1 MVVSAGAV
9 QGRAVVMAVSCWP
22 TSVPAEVSL
31 VSTSPSG
38 RVLCT
43 KKFTLLGLMVGAS
56 AKKFA
61 LQAQNGRKTLFSGA
75 LGEFFRGRVGGGA
88 VLGEFCR
95 TNRYCARSCRQRAL
109 PACNG
114 GGFALHEAV
123 AQRVA
128 SVSDPHVVQFPPLLS
143 VASGFVRARGLP
155 CVLMGAHTLSLR
167 SRNVT
172 VSQVCSRH
180 IQRRL
185 CHRIRAGTPAQGA
198 SITSTTTRHD
208 RERSPHNPGSQP
220 AGYTTQHRAPEPV
233 GCEPRSSDGSPP
245 SQRADH
251 TDHNDQAT
259 QSNSR

>member
-1 MVVSAGAV
+1 MGVFGAFFGCIGDGGFSGCCSRARSGDGGFMLAYISACRGVIGFNVAK
-9 QGRAVVMAVSCWP
+9 WP
-22 TSVPAEVSL
+22 CSVHEKVRPAAL
-31 VSTSPSG
+31 FQHP
-38 RVLCT
+38 
-43 KKFTLLGLMVGAS
+43 S

-61 LQAQNGRKTLFSGA
+61 LRAQNTPHSAFLRLR
-75 LGEFFRGRVGGGA
+75 GEFFRGRAGGGA

-143 VASGFVRARGLP
+143 AACGFVCAPGFPR
-155 CVLMGAHTLSLR
+155 VLMGAHTFSLR

-180 IQRRL
+180 IQCRL
-185 CHRIRAGTPAQGA
+185 CHRIRAGTPAQSA
-198 SITSTTTRHD
+198 SITSTTTR
-208 RERSPHNPGSQP
+208 P
-220 AGYTTQHRAPEPV
+220 
-233 GCEPRSSDGSPP
+233 
-245 SQRADH
+245 
-251 TDHNDQAT
+251 
-259 QSNSR
+259 

>member
-1 MVVSAGAV
+1 MGVFGAFFGCIGDGGFALVCISACRGV
-9 QGRAVVMAVSCWP
+9 IGFKVGTWLCPVREKVR
-22 TSVPAEVSL
+22 PARPDVCE
-31 VSTSPSG
+31 
-38 RVLCT
+38 
-43 KKFTLLGLMVGAS
+43 S

-61 LQAQNGRKTLFSGA
+61 LRAQNTPNSALLRL
-75 LGEFFRGRVGGGA
+75 LGELFRGRAGGGA

-143 VASGFVRARGLP
+143 AACGFVCAPGFPR
-155 CVLMGAHTLSLR
+155 VLMGAHTFSLR

-180 IQRRL
+180 IQCRL
-185 CHRIRAGTPAQGA
+185 CHRIRAGTPAQSA
-198 SITSTTTRHD
+198 SITSTTTR
-208 RERSPHNPGSQP
+208 P
-220 AGYTTQHRAPEPV
+220 
-233 GCEPRSSDGSPP
+233 
-245 SQRADH
+245 
-251 TDHNDQAT
+251 
-259 QSNSR
+259 

>member
-1 MVVSAGAV
+1 MVVSF
-9 QGRAVVMAVSCWP
+9 GREIVR
-22 TSVPAEVSL
+22 PAA
-31 VSTSPSG
+31 
-38 RVLCT
+38 LCHRE
-43 KKFTLLGLMVGAS
+43 S

-61 LQAQNGRKTLFSGA
+61 QRAQNTPNSAFLC
-75 LGEFFRGRVGGGA
+75 
-88 VLGEFCR
+88 VLGEIFRGKAAGGPCWANFVAPTGTVPECR
-95 TNRYCARSCRQRAL
+95 RRSGSL
-109 PACNG
+109 HVGSG
-114 GGFALHEAV
+114 GAFALHEAFWW
-123 AQRVA
+123 RVA
-128 SVSDPHVVQFPPLLS
+128 GVLDPRVVQFPPLLS
-143 VASGFVRARGLP
+143 AASGFVCTPGFPR
-155 CVLMGAHTLSLR
+155 VLMGAHTFSLC